1 MNLENLDQF
10 CSTENYYTNPFYPFL
25 YTDGVKYVAENGK
38 AYWLLDAIASWQ
50 GEPIIKSN
58 QDLSQ
63 IQFWKLKVNPD
74 QSAILICERDT
85 DEPVITQKIP
95 LTDFPI
101 PGITLYLCD
110 MRTGKGVLIL
120 PSEY

>member
-10 CSTENYYTNPFYPFL
+10 SSTENYYSNKNYPFL
-25 YTDGVKYVAENGK
+25 YTDGVKYLAENG

-50 GEPIIKSN
+50 SEPIIKSN

-74 QSAILICERDT
+74 QSASLICEQDT

-110 MRTGKGVLIL
+110 MGTGQGVLIL

>member
-10 CSTENYYTNPFYPFL
+10 SSTENYYSNKNYPFL
-25 YTDGVKYVAENGK
+25 YTDGVKYLAENG

-50 GEPIIKSN
+50 SETKIKDN
-58 QDLSQ
+58 FDLKQLQ
-63 IQFWKLKVNPD
+63 IWKLKVNPD

-110 MRTGKGVLIL
+110 MGNVRGVLIL

>member
-10 CSTENYYTNPFYPFL
+10 SSTENYYTNPFYPFL

-50 GEPIIKSN
+50 SETKIKDN
-58 QDLSQ
+58 FDLSQ
-63 IQFWKLKVNPD
+63 IQFWKLKVSPD
-74 QSAILICERDT
+74 NSAILICEWDT
-85 DEPVITQKIP
+85 NEPVITQKIP
-95 LTDFPI
+95 FTDFPL
-101 PGITLYLCD
+101 PEITLYLCD
-110 MRTGKGVLIL
+110 MGTGQGVLIL

>member
-10 CSTENYYTNPFYPFL
+10 SSTENYYSNKNYPFL
-25 YTDGVKYVAENGK
+25 YTDGVKYLAKNG

-50 GEPIIKSN
+50 SEPIIKSN

-74 QSAILICERDT
+74 QSASLICERDT

-110 MRTGKGVLIL
+110 MRTGQGVLIL

>member
-10 CSTENYYTNPFYPFL
+10 SSTENYYSNKNYPFL
-25 YTDGVKYVAENGK
+25 YTDGVKYLAENG

-50 GEPIIKSN
+50 SETKIKDN
-58 QDLSQ
+58 FDLKQLQ
-63 IQFWKLKVNPD
+63 IWKLKVNPD

-110 MRTGKGVLIL
+110 MGTGQGVLIL